1 MNMLFKALG
10 VVVLAGLSA
19 FGVVYMDNHCPKK
32 QEELQNRISVAV
44 AKYINNNSQE
54 ILENI
59 AKNENF
65 SDTIKNF
72 SGISDDELK
81 NKIRSIIEDDPA
93 LLENFVRNN
102 AEAIALY
109 VSDNKDENTKAE
121 EKSEN
126 KDEQP
131 QEDTSAK
138 AFLEHWDELK
148 GSDVAPAVGP
158 KDAKVTVV
166 EFFDFACGHCK
177 ALAPIMLQVMKNN
190 PDVRFV
196 FNPLFFISEH
206 SPYAA
211 KVAMVA
217 AQKGKFHEVYEGIM
231 TLPDINEDTV
241 NQILADEG
249 LDVEE
254 VKKAIEEKKIRRGLQ
269 AIDSLSQVLEV
280 NGVPMIIING
290 KPFYGRTVDE
300 LQSAINS
307 FK

>member
-1 MNMLFKALG
+1 MNTLFKALG
-10 VVVLAGLSA
+10 VVILSGASA
-19 FGVVYMDNHCPKK
+19 FGVVYMNDHCPKK
-32 QEELQNRISVAV
+32 QALLQNQINTSVA
-44 AKYINNNSQE
+44 AYIENNSQKL
-54 ILENI
+54 LEYI

-65 SDTIKNF
+65 SNTIKNF
-72 SGISDDELK
+72 SGISDEELQ
-81 NKIRSIIEDDPA
+81 NKIRSIIENDPA
-93 LLENFVRNN
+93 LLENYVRNN
-102 AEAIALY
+102 AEAIASF
-109 VSDNKDENTKAE
+109 VADS
-121 EKSEN
+121 KSEN
-126 KDEQP
+126 SEEAANDETQS
-131 QEDTSAK
+131 QEEDASAK

-148 GSDVAPAVGP
+148 GSEVAPAVGP
-158 KDAKVTVV
+158 EDAKVTVV

-217 AQKGKFHEVYEGIM
+217 AQKGKFHEIYEGIM
-231 TLPDINEDTV
+231 TLPEINEDTV

-269 AIDSLSQVLEV
+269 DIDSLSQVLEV

-290 KPFYGRTVDE
+290 KPFYGRTVNE
-300 LQSAINS
+300 LQDAINA

>member
-10 VVVLAGLSA
+10 IVVLASLSA
-19 FGVVYMDNHCPKK
+19 FGVVYMDNHYPKK
-32 QEELQNRISVAV
+32 QVELQEKISTAV
-44 AKYINNNSQE
+44 AKYISNNSQE

-65 SDTIKNF
+65 GNTIKNF
-72 SGISDDELK
+72 SNISDDELRD
-81 NKIRSIIEDDPA
+81 KIRSIIENDPA
-93 LLENFVRNN
+93 FLENFVKNN
-102 AEAIALY
+102 ADVIASY
-109 VSDNKDENTKAE
+109 AAENDDESKETSENTE
-121 EKSEN
+121 EHHE
-126 KDEQP
+126 
-131 QEDTSAK
+131 EDDPDK

-148 GSDVAPAVGP
+148 SSEVAPAIGP
-158 KDAKVTVV
+158 EDAKVTVV

-177 ALAPIMLQVMKNN
+177 ALAPVILQIMKDN

-231 TLPDINEDTV
+231 TLPEINEDTV
-241 NQILADEG
+241 NQILVDEG
-249 LDVEE
+249 LDVKE

-269 AIDSLSQVLEV
+269 DIDSLSQVLEV

-290 KPFYGRTVDE
+290 KPFYGRTVNE
-300 LQSAINS
+300 LQNAINS
-307 FK
+307 YK

>member
-10 VVVLAGLSA
+10 VVVLAGVSA

-32 QEELQNRISVAV
+32 QEELQNKISVAV
-44 AKYINNNSQE
+44 AKYISNNSQE

-65 SDTIKNF
+65 SNTIKNF
-72 SGISDDELK
+72 SGINDDELRD
-81 NKIRSIIEDDPA
+81 KIRSIIENDPA
-93 LLENFVRNN
+93 FLESLIKNN
-102 AEAIALY
+102 AEVIASY
-109 VSDNKDENTKAE
+109 ADSSKEGTAEKNDNAE
-121 EKSEN
+121 EQSQDNNEN
-126 KDEQP
+126 
-131 QEDTSAK
+131 K

-148 GSDVAPAVGP
+148 GSEVAPAVGP
-158 KDAKVTVV
+158 EDAKVTVV

-177 ALAPIMLQVMKNN
+177 ALAPVMLQIMKNN

-196 FNPLFFISEH
+196 FNPLYFISDH

-217 AQKGKFHEVYEGIM
+217 AQKGKFLEVYEGIM
-231 TLPDINEDTV
+231 TLPDINEETV
-241 NQILADEG
+241 NQILVDEG

-269 AIDSLSQVLEV
+269 DIDSLSQVLEV

-290 KPFYGRTVDE
+290 KPFYGRTVDD
-300 LQSAINS
+300 LQKAINA

>member
-1 MNMLFKALG
+1 MNTLVKALG
-10 VVVLAGLSA
+10 VVVLAGVSA

-32 QEELQNRISVAV
+32 QEELQNKISIAV
-44 AKYINNNSQE
+44 AKYIDDHSQE

-65 SDTIKNF
+65 SSTIRNF
-72 SGISDDELK
+72 SGMSDEELG
-81 NKIRSIIEDDPA
+81 NKIRSIMENDPA
-93 LLENFVRNN
+93 LLDNFAENNT
-102 AEAIALY
+102 A
-109 VSDNKDENTKAE
+109 DNEEDADKAE
-121 EKSEN
+121 EEN
-126 KDEQP
+126 AEEQP
-131 QEDTSAK
+131 SGDNFEK
-138 AFLEHWDELK
+138 AILEHWDELK
-148 GSDVAPAVGP
+148 GSEVAPAVGP
-158 KDAKVTVV
+158 QDAKVTVV

-177 ALAPIMLQVMKNN
+177 ALAPVMLQVMKNN

-231 TLPDINEDTV
+231 TLPSINEDTV
-241 NQILADEG
+241 NQILTDEG
-249 LDVEE
+249 LNVEE

-269 AIDSLSQVLEV
+269 DIDSLSQVLEI

-290 KPFYGRTVDE
+290 KPFYGRTVNE
-300 LQSAINS
+300 LQGAIDS
-307 FK
+307 YK